1 MSINLS
7 PHEKKI
13 FSLVEKHPTIVSDP
27 VERKRVAE
35 LNGMSEKTLR
45 NRLGDLK
52 RYGVVGHQTRGQ
64 GTITQDNE
72 VLTDNLL
79 LFWTNR
85 RLIVKNTII
94 VAFISLIIS
103 LLLPKWYAS
112 KAVVL
117 SSGAGKFN
125 FLSSISP
132 IPVANFGLSTINEDI
147 NNFIAILQ
155 SRTVKEYM
163 VNKFNLVERYN
174 QRDIEYA
181 MEALEEKMELEVT
194 EEGTLEI
201 SIIDKDPIV
210 AKQMVSEVLIML
222 DQINQNIG
230 MEAGRYN
237 REFLEKRLNE
247 NENNLEKAEL
257 DLKIFQEKTGIIDLV
272 AQLSSTMQMSA
283 QAYNSIFEAYTEL
296 YAKKIETETQ
306 LAVAKTT
313 LSINNPTLMQLEK
326 LLNEQ
331 TFQLEQLMIKL
342 DAKLQYLLSSITP
355 TQVDNIPNIEFSVSF
370 NSLPSLGLENARLI
384 REVKLQSTI
393 QEILIPQYEQAKL
406 EETKN
411 IPTLQL
417 IDKPKVAINKAK
429 PKRALIVIGSTLMSI
444 LVSFTFVYAGHH
456 TRDLCT
462 AFKRK

>member
-1 MSINLS
+1 MNINLS
-7 PHEKKI
+7 PHEQKI
-13 FSLVEKHPTIVSDP
+13 LSLVEKHPTIVSDP

-52 RYGVVGHQTRGQ
+52 RYGVVGHQTKGQ

-85 RLIVKNTII
+85 RLILKNTII

-283 QAYNSIFEAYTEL
+283 QAYNSIFDAYTEL

-331 TFQLEQLMIKL
+331 TFQLEQLMIEL

-406 EETKN
+406 EETNN

-456 TRDLCT
+456 TRDLRT
-462 AFKRK
+462 ALKRK

>member
-1 MSINLS
+1 MNINLS

-13 FSLVEKHPTIVSDP
+13 LSLVERHPTIVSDP

-64 GTITQDNE
+64 ETITQDNE

-331 TFQLEQLMIKL
+331 TFQLEQLMIEL

-406 EETKN
+406 E
-411 IPTLQL
+411 
-417 IDKPKVAINKAK
+417 
-429 PKRALIVIGSTLMSI
+429 
-444 LVSFTFVYAGHH
+444 
-456 TRDLCT
+456 
-462 AFKRK
+462 

>member
-1 MSINLS
+1 MNINLS

-13 FSLVEKHPTIVSDP
+13 LSLVEKHPTIVSDP

-72 VLTDNLL
+72 VLMDNLL

-237 REFLEKRLNE
+237 REFLEKRLNQ

-456 TRDLCT
+456 TRDLRT
-462 AFKRK
+462 AFKHK